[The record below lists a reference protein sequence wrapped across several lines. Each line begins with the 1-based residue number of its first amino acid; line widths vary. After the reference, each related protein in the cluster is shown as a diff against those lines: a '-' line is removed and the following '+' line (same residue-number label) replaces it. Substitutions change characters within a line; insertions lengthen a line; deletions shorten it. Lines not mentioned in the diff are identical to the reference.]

1 MWTTVRNVMSAVL
14 AQASETGGVPAD
26 ATQPKPTNPLGMSP
40 WVMIIG
46 FGAIMYFLMIRPNQK
61 REKERREMLASLSK
75 GDSVVTNGG
84 ICGTIVGLDEKTVVL
99 RISENPLVKVEF
111 LRQAVSRAVSLED
124 ANSKK

>member
-1 MWTTVRNVMSAVL
+1 MSAVL
-14 AQASETGGVPAD
+14 AQASETAPD
-26 ATQPKPTNPLGMSP
+26 ATSSSKPGLPGGMLVP
-40 WVMIIG
+40 IVG

-61 REKERREMLASLSK
+61 REKERREMLSSLSK

-99 RISENPLVKVEF
+99 RISENPPVKVEF

-124 ANSKK
+124 ADSKK

>member
-1 MWTTVRNVMSAVL
+1 VWTTVRNAMSAVL
-14 AQASETGGVPAD
+14 AQAGEAGGAASD
-26 ATQPKPTNPLGMSP
+26 ATSSSKPGLPGGMLVP
-40 WVMIIG
+40 IVG

>member
-1 MWTTVRNVMSAVL
+1 MWTTVRNAMSVVV
-14 AQASETGGVPAD
+14 AQAGEAGGAASD
-26 ATQPKPTNPLGMSP
+26 ATSSNQPGLPGGMLVP
-40 WVMIIG
+40 IVG

-75 GDSVVTNGG
+75 GDSVVTSGG

-99 RISENPLVKVEF
+99 RISENPPVKVEF
-111 LRQAVSRAVSLED
+111 LRQAVTRAVPLED

>member
-1 MWTTVRNVMSAVL
+1 MWTTVRNAMNAVL
-14 AQASETGGVPAD
+14 AAAGEGGGAPPGD
-26 ATQPKPTNPLGMSP
+26 APPQSPFGMSP
-40 WVMIIG
+40 WVMIVG

-99 RISENPLVKVEF
+99 RVSENPPVKMEF
-111 LRQAVSRAVSLED
+111 LRQAVSRAVALED
-124 ANSKK
+124 PNSNKK